1 MLIPGR
7 ILYEHNKKT
16 DKDLFSLTFD
26 HITQEQ
32 IKDFEVNGKSIRMD
46 SKLIGSNIAYYS
58 RYEIIHQAL
67 YLAYKSIN
75 KDNLYILPD
84 NDKQQLEQLFKEE
97 PQKTIYRCTRDEI
110 KSRMQQVGALAYKLI
125 KLFDDNSDKQIQLL
139 KRIFEEQFTLSED
152 QKVEVRSSEKISP
165 ESVQSPHD
173 PDSAYRHKGNQKVKG
188 YSTNVTETNSDDSL
202 NLITN
207 VDVKP
212 ANTPD
217 TDFVQ
222 PSIEATNR
230 VTGQPVEKVYADGAY
245 QSPENDTFCSGIDMV
260 FTGMQGPTSKYV
272 LDLKSDGLYVTDLK
286 TGQVKIATP
295 VRKQKN
301 TREDR
306 WYIITEKGKKY
317 FGPKEI
323 RASKLRMKMH
333 QRPIE
338 ELRKRNNVEAT
349 IFLMSYLLHNNKTRY
364 RGIIKQQMWANSR
377 ALWINLRRIIIFSQ
391 QTCQRT
397 YQVAK
402 NQVESALF
410 WFFFTAMRNFIA
422 KFSLDL
428 TIYIFLI
435 VFMKFINF

>member
-97 PQKTIYRCTRDEI
+97 PQKTVYRCTRDEI

-173 PDSAYRHKGNQKVKG
+173 PDSTYRHKGNQKVKG

-230 VTGQPVEKVYADGAY
+230 VTGQPVEK
-245 QSPENDTFCSGIDMV
+245 GICRWRL
-260 FTGMQGPTSKYV
+260 SK
-272 LDLKSDGLYVTDLK
+272 S
-286 TGQVKIATP
+286 
-295 VRKQKN
+295 
-301 TREDR
+301 
-306 WYIITEKGKKY
+306 
-317 FGPKEI
+317 
-323 RASKLRMKMH
+323 
-333 QRPIE
+333 
-338 ELRKRNNVEAT
+338 
-349 IFLMSYLLHNNKTRY
+349 
-364 RGIIKQQMWANSR
+364 
-377 ALWINLRRIIIFSQ
+377 
-391 QTCQRT
+391 
-397 YQVAK
+397 
-402 NQVESALF
+402 
-410 WFFFTAMRNFIA
+410 
-422 KFSLDL
+422 
-428 TIYIFLI
+428 
-435 VFMKFINF
+435 